1 MADEARAPTVVVGVD
16 GSAGSA
22 DALRWAVAHAKQ
34 TGAVVEAVSAWH
46 VPPTIY
52 ITPTWTEADYER
64 HAQEG
69 LDRVVGEVVG
79 DHTDVPVKKRMI
91 LQSPAVALTRAA
103 EGADLLV
110 VGGKGVGELPGVHL
124 GSVASYCVHH
134 APSHVVVVRG
144 TTATLS

>member
-1 MADEARAPTVVVGVD
+1 MHEAPGVPTIVVGVE

-22 DALRWAVAHAKQ
+22 DALRWAVSHAER

-64 HAQEG
+64 RAQEG
-69 LDRVVGEVVG
+69 LDRVVEEVVG
-79 DHTDVPVKKRMI
+79 DRTDVQVDKRLI
-91 LQSPAVALTRAA
+91 LQAPSVALTHAA

-124 GSVASYCVHH
+124 GSVASFCVHH
-134 APSHVVVVRG
+134 APCHVVVVRG
-144 TTATLS
+144 TTAPQS